1 MAKQLRY
8 KGEFLSRA
16 SVIWR
21 AEIWQE
27 SDTPFAEVGQLTF
40 EADEALVIDYP
51 VTAKH
56 DVICGSS
63 ATLQIES
70 PGDRTY
76 VDLYTINPG
85 DIRLDVYRSGSL
97 YWSGTLDP
105 EFYEE
110 PYEKAFR
117 YPVSL
122 TFSDFS
128 ILDRLS
134 YDFTGMQTVGD
145 ILNEALTRSGISVQ
159 SVDTSMISTCIS
171 GSPMSLSDLKVR
183 SDNFYDEDGEPMSLK
198 EVIEGIFLPLGL
210 RIVQRDG
217 KIYVYDLNGLYNAS
231 ESLPVLWDGDSSTLG
246 VDAMYN
252 NAKITW
258 NQYAQSGNSASE
270 ECWTADCDLSLT
282 NPNNAA
288 TKTDSGCQ
296 YLSYHYDTDLQTWLD
311 LTDVGFTLWTS
322 TEGENA
328 TLNTTK
334 YPALRFFKIA
344 PQYSGEECEGVAVFW
359 NGFRGYF
366 NESSAGIKLHK
377 VRYGVHPLAL
387 KGTASKAGDI
397 LFSSEKV
404 WIPQVSDSEAR
415 QLLVRIKLNLLVD
428 PRFNPWEQ
436 AENLTS
442 DEAEKDWQGSWK
454 ARGNFLYVPVTIKFQ
469 PDGSDEVYCWD
480 NASVIRRDVDKYA
493 PSFDHTLGE
502 WKAFDPTKDEAPDTW
517 GYLAYYSPADRK
529 ESSGAA
535 QGWAEN
541 HQTINPTLS
550 RLSTL
555 LQKCEPG
562 QYLRYPT
569 LKSNGYTAA
578 GGQTSGSLWLEVR
591 AGGWIIADGGVNIDP
606 TKVVD
611 TRQIWGADGKDPKI
625 NWVLARLPEIE
636 IVSSN
641 QLDEEINTDDIE
653 YNAELHPQAKDPLD
667 LDTVCGSSAESV
679 PMARGAY
686 FNASTGTQIHTL
698 TRAGRTACIEE
709 LLIGTLYSQYADRR
723 TKLTGE
729 AELHASAVLPYTE
742 ANQGDKRFILLG
754 ENQNVISDTTE
765 MTLVELRPDEY
776 DKDNGEEIQA

>member
-1 MAKQLRY
+1 MAKYLRY
-8 KGEFLSRA
+8 QGEFLSRA

-27 SDTPFAEVGQLTF
+27 SDEPFSEVGQLTF

-51 VTAKH
+51 LTAKH

-85 DIRLDVYRSGSL
+85 DIRLDVYRAGSL

-128 ILDRLS
+128 ILDRLN
-134 YDFTGMQTVGD
+134 YDLDGMQTVGD
-145 ILNEALTRSGISVQ
+145 ILAEALSRSGISVQ
-159 SVDTSMISTCIS
+159 SVDTSMISTCIT
-171 GSPMSLSDLKVR
+171 GSPMSLNELKVR

-198 EVIEGIFLPLGL
+198 EVIEGLFQPLGL
-210 RIVQRDG
+210 RLVQRGG

-246 VDAMYN
+246 VDAVYN

-282 NPNNAA
+282 NPNNVA

-366 NESSAGIKLHK
+366 NESNAGIKLDK

-415 QLLVRIKLNLLVD
+415 QLLVRIRLNLLVD

-480 NASVIRRDVDKYA
+480 NASVILRDVDKYV
-493 PSFDHTLGE
+493 PSFDLTLGE

-541 HQTINPTLS
+541 RPTINPTLS

-591 AGGWIIADGGVNIDP
+591 AGGWIIADGGVTSTLRKWSIRDKYGVHTAKTLKSTGCWHGSPKSKSSVQINGTKKSTPMTLNTTPNCTLRPKTPSTSTPSAAARPKACRWPEAHISTPPPAHRYTHSHAPGARPASRSCSSALFTASMP
-606 TKVVD
+606 TGAQSSPARPSCTLRRCFPTLRQ
-611 TRQIWGADGKDPKI
+611 TRAT
-625 NWVLARLPEIE
+625 N
-636 IVSSN
+636 VSSF
-641 QLDEEINTDDIE
+641 
-653 YNAELHPQAKDPLD
+653 
-667 LDTVCGSSAESV
+667 SARIRTLS
-679 PMARGAY
+679 P
-686 FNASTGTQIHTL
+686 TQ
-698 TRAGRTACIEE
+698 
-709 LLIGTLYSQYADRR
+709 RR
-723 TKLTGE
+723 
-729 AELHASAVLPYTE
+729 
-742 ANQGDKRFILLG
+742 
-754 ENQNVISDTTE
+754 
-765 MTLVELRPDEY
+765 
-776 DKDNGEEIQA
+776 

>member
-1 MAKQLRY
+1 MAKYLRY
-8 KGEFLSRA
+8 QGEFLSRA

-40 EADEALVIDYP
+40 EAEEALVIDYP
-51 VTAKH
+51 LTAKH

-246 VDAMYN
+246 VDAVYN

-270 ECWTADCDLSLT
+270 ECWTADCDLSLA

-288 TKTDSGCQ
+288 PKTDSGCQ

-436 AENLTS
+436 AENLTP
-442 DEAEKDWQGSWK
+442 DEPEKDWQGAWK

-480 NASVIRRDVDKYA
+480 NASVIRRDVDKYV
-493 PSFDHTLGE
+493 PSFDLTLGE

-517 GYLAYYSPADRK
+517 GYLAYYSPTDRK

-541 HQTINPTLS
+541 RPTINPTLS

-555 LQKCEPG
+555 LQKCEAG

-569 LKSNGYTAA
+569 LKYNGSTAA
-578 GGQTSGSLWLEVR
+578 GRQTSGSLWLEVR

-611 TRQIWGADGKDPKI
+611 TREIWGADGKSPKI

-667 LDTVCGSSAESV
+667 LDTVCGSSTESV

-686 FNASTGTQIHTL
+686 FNAATGTQIHTL

-742 ANQGDKRFILLG
+742 TNQGDKRFILLG
-754 ENQNVISDTTE
+754 ETQNAISDTTE